1 MILFPFDIVLGLFLL
16 RAIGQEKAI
25 KGIHVRKEEG
35 KLCLFTNDMT
45 LYMENPSIPEILL
58 ELKKKNQLSKIARYK
73 MNI

>member
-58 ELKKKNQLSKIARYK
+58 ELKKNTSSARLQDTR
-73 MNI
+73 